1 MGTGNGGFK
10 GKKGQTFD
18 GDFKGDG
25 GFKGDKGQVSAEVK
39 HGNLMSEVRGSKLEC
54 SGSMDVIMEA
64 MEDASQAAK
73 LGQILGVFVEED
85 ETEIMQKLI
94 LMEASEAR
102 GKVID
107 S

>member
-1 MGTGNGGFK
+1 MGTGNDGFK

-39 HGNLMSEVRGSKLEC
+39 HGNLISEVEGSKHEC
-54 SGSMDVIMEA
+54 SGSMDVLMEA
-64 MEDASQAAK
+64 TEEASQVAK
-73 LGQILGVFVEED
+73 LGKILGVYVEED
-85 ETEIMQKLI
+85 EVEIMQKLI

-102 GKVID
+102 PR
-107 S
+107 